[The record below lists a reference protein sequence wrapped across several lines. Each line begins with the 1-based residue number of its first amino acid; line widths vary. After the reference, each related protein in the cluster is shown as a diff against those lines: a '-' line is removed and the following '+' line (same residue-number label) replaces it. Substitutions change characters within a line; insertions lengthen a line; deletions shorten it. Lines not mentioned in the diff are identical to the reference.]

1 MGSKDHIEKA
11 VEPRENQAGCHSHKI
26 TWIIAAWIVVVATTV
41 GSEGARSIDGDI
53 RKTRKEAARATE
65 QGSGIKISVIGENWG
80 TGQHQ
85 DIKAVLTSA
94 TKQMTSHMRE
104 VVVADINIMRHEGD
118 PETRRGKSGPTSYQI
133 LLSAQDTYWAQY
145 SYQFGHELC
154 HVLTNYEQR
163 FQKPNQW
170 FEETICEAAALF
182 TVRRMSQAWKDDPPY
197 PNWTDYAEELEEYA
211 DKMATEVA
219 GISPDDEAWT
229 EWLGEH
235 EECSRTNPYQRVGN
249 RTIAVQMLPLFE
261 QDPEGWN
268 AIRKLPASEAEIE
281 KFMAQWKESVDR
293 WDVELVE
300 KIEKRLHGTD

>member
-1 MGSKDHIEKA
+1 
-11 VEPRENQAGCHSHKI
+11 
-26 TWIIAAWIVVVATTV
+26 
-41 GSEGARSIDGDI
+41 
-53 RKTRKEAARATE
+53 
-65 QGSGIKISVIGENWG
+65 
-80 TGQHQ
+80 
-85 DIKAVLTSA
+85 
-94 TKQMTSHMRE
+94 
-104 VVVADINIMRHEGD
+104 
-118 PETRRGKSGPTSYQI
+118 
-133 LLSAQDTYWAQY
+133 
-145 SYQFGHELC
+145 
-154 HVLTNYEQR
+154 
-163 FQKPNQW
+163 
-170 FEETICEAAALF
+170 
-182 TVRRMSQAWKDDPPY
+182 
-197 PNWTDYAEELEEYA
+197 
-211 DKMATEVA
+211 MATEVA